1 MLTELHSRKV
11 RISKLPSAMVA
22 FDEIAPPE
30 ADLALFLDY
39 DGTLTPIV
47 DRPEDARLSEEM
59 RETIRTIA
67 QRTPVTLVSG
77 RERSEVARLVGLED
91 LGTVGSHG
99 FDLRGPAGSALRHEV
114 ATDSLPVLDLAEKI
128 LQARFEDTEGV
139 LVERKR
145 FGVAVH
151 YRMAAPANATE
162 VCTVVTALGEKTEGL
177 RVCDGK
183 MVIELRPDVDWDKGK
198 AVLYLL
204 EKLGW
209 ERRHPI
215 HIGDDTTDETVF
227 RALAKRG
234 IGIYVG
240 GAAGEDRETSAG
252 FRLKDPDEVGLFLKR
267 IAQRA

>member
-1 MLTELHSRKV
+1 MEV
-11 RISKLPSAMVA
+11 RISQLPSALAA
-22 FDEIAPPE
+22 FDKIAPPE

-47 DRPEDARLSEEM
+47 DRPEDARLSDEM
-59 RETIRTIA
+59 RETVRNLA

-114 ATDSLPVLDLAEKI
+114 ATESLPLLDIAEKT
-128 LQARFEDTEGV
+128 LQERFQDLEGV
-139 LVERKR
+139 IVERKR
-145 FGVAVH
+145 FGLAVH
-151 YRMAAPANATE
+151 YRLAAPADVPDVCAT
-162 VCTVVTALGEKTEGL
+162 VATLGEETDGL
-177 RVCDGK
+177 CVCHGK

-215 HIGDDTTDETVF
+215 HIGDDLTDESVF
-227 RALAKRG
+227 QSLAERG

-240 GAAGEDRETSAG
+240 EDTVEDRETSAG
-252 FRLKDPDEVGLFLKR
+252 FRLRNPDEVRTFLKR
-267 IAQRA
+267 ITARD